1 MLGGEEKKNKM
12 RKEKNIFDTFVHFKF
27 QKKEEF

>member
-1 MLGGEEKKNKM
+1 MLGGEEKKNKR
-12 RKEKNIFDTFVHFKF
+12 RKEEHVFDAFVHFKF